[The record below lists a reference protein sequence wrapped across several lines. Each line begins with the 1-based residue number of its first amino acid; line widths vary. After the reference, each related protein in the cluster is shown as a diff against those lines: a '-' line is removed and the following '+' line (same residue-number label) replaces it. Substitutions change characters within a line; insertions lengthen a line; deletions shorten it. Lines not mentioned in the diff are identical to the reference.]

1 MLNTSKIMK
10 KIFISLIIFFTIVLS
25 SLDLSAQIPPPPPDP
40 GGNPCNTNGTQVGG
54 PSAPLGDG
62 IWLLVALAAA
72 YGIRRVTY
80 KSKSEESAS

>member
-1 MLNTSKIMK
+1 MK
-10 KIFISLIIFFTIVLS
+10 KLFISLIILFTVLLS
-25 SLDLSAQIPPPPPDP
+25 SLDTFAQIPPPPPDP

-72 YGIRRVTY
+72 YGIRRINH
-80 KSKSEESAS
+80 KGKSEEPVS

>member
-10 KIFISLIIFFTIVLS
+10 KIFISLIILFTFVLFS
-25 SLDLSAQIPPPPPDP
+25 PDSSAQIPPPPPDP

-62 IWLLVALAAA
+62 IWLLVALGAA
-72 YGIRRVTY
+72 YGIRRV
-80 KSKSEESAS
+80 KFRSKVEEAKN